1 MPRYFFDID
10 DGERRSL
17 DEDGLEFASPWEA
30 RANAIAVLP
39 DIAREVMPDGDR
51 RDLVSSVR
59 NEGGDVLFTAKLSLV
74 AEWLVP
80 EPAK

>member
-10 DGERRSL
+10 DGARRSP
-17 DEDGLEFASPWEA
+17 DEDGLVLSDPWEA

-39 DIAREVMPDGDR
+39 DIAREVLPDGNR
-51 RDLVSSVR
+51 REFVSSVR
-59 NEGGDVLFTAKLSLV
+59 DEGGNVLSEAKLSLV
-74 AEWLVP
+74 AAWRVP